1 MVQALIDIPLPG
13 LMLGSPGDQKKAPK
27 ASNAPS
33 HFLAGPENRL
43 VQVVVRSVLGDCP
56 DFCVNK
62 NGTGYPLGAF
72 GLGYNPIV
80 LYGPSG
86 TGKSHLAL
94 GLAAEWKSRH
104 RRRVECVAAVDFARE
119 LAEAIETQALE
130 EFRTKYRQADLLV
143 FEDIGR
149 LINRASEKLSAQ
161 GEFVH
166 TLDELIDRGSWV
178 IVTSMTAPY
187 AMTGML
193 PALQSRLTAGL
204 TVPLAPPESDT
215 RLAIIKSLADMRKID
230 LSGPVARTLADGLC
244 GTVPELMGALTQ
256 LEVPAHRDGS
266 RISVKEVQSL
276 LARRGSQCKTSTH
289 AIALATAR
297 HFGLK
302 LSELRSP
309 SRQRAV
315 VAARDVAVYLTRN
328 VVKCSFDEIGRYFG
342 GRDHTTMMHSWHK
355 IETLLHTDS
364 ALQHELL
371 EIEGEINK
379 TKG

>member
-1 MVQALIDIPLPG
+1 MVEAIIDIPLLG
-13 LMLGSPGDQKKAPK
+13 LMLGSTRAQKKAPRL
-27 ASNAPS
+27 SDAPS

-43 VQVVVRSVLGDCP
+43 VQVVVRWVLEETP
-56 DFCVNK
+56 N
-62 NGTGYPLGAF
+62 
-72 GLGYNPIV
+72 GYNPIV

-94 GLAAEWKSRH
+94 GLAAQWKARN

-130 EFRTKYRQADLLV
+130 EFRSKYRQAELLV

-149 LINRASEKLSAQ
+149 MVNRRSEKLSAQ
-161 GEFVH
+161 DEFVH
-166 TLDELIDRGSWV
+166 ALDELIDRGSWV
-178 IVTSMTAPY
+178 IVTSLVAPY

-204 TVPLAPPESDT
+204 TVPLAPPEPDT
-215 RLAIIKSLADMRKID
+215 RLAIINRLADLRKID
-230 LSGPVARTLADGLC
+230 LPGPVALTLAEGFY

-256 LEVPAHRDGS
+256 LELPARRDGC
-266 RISVKEVQSL
+266 RINVKDVQSL
-276 LARRGSQCKTSTH
+276 LARRGNQCKASIH

-297 HFGLK
+297 HFALK

-315 VAARDVAVYLTRN
+315 VAARDMAVYLTRN
-328 VVKCSFDEIGRYFG
+328 MIKCSFDEIGRYFG
-342 GRDHTTMMHSWHK
+342 GRDHTTMMYSWHK
-355 IETLLHTDS
+355 IVDLLKTDP
-364 ALQHELL
+364 AMQHELMAL
-371 EIEGEINK
+371 EQEVRDV
-379 TKG
+379 